1 MNRTILNNRILNHRS
16 FNRRTSDRRTL
27 NHSVLRRFAL
37 ALLSC
42 LAFPVAAHALT
53 CPPGQ
58 IEVNGRCIPL
68 QPHSYHRKFA
78 PPADTSVRPETEVI
92 RPETKA
98 VQPSIDSKAIRPEY
112 EIRRASPSSPSLAP
126 APSAPPA
133 SPSAADIERAEREAV
148 PTGAG
153 NPRAAPSE
161 RLLVPVRAYLKSS
174 EIPPSGIGAYGIV
187 AFRAKPT
194 SASRSRLLM
203 TCAAFVASIPT
214 QKSVPGSVRVSDE
227 MLTIWP
233 LDEPASP
240 SAARDDCNFAI
251 DHYDLYGGD
260 SAIADAERQGA
271 KFGEDGPFLIGW
283 SPANSRGA
291 PDKLVLVVDMSRYDS
306 QDSFNQAFQFWKKK
320 IVEDP
325 ALWRGGFSIEAL
337 RLAVRDFADHYG
349 DTILTAAIS
358 VWKN

>member
-1 MNRTILNNRILNHRS
+1 MNHKG
-16 FNRRTSDRRTL
+16 
-27 NHSVLRRFAL
+27 LRRFAL

-42 LAFPVAAHALT
+42 LAFPVAGHALI

-68 QPHSYHRKFA
+68 QPHSYDHKFA
-78 PPADTSVRPETEVI
+78 PPPQTGVRPEIEVI
-92 RPETKA
+92 RPEA
-98 VQPSIDSKAIRPEY
+98 
-112 EIRRASPSSPSLAP
+112 EIRAAPPSFEHKNIQPNVESKENQPRYETRKQSLPPP
-126 APSAPPA
+126 APSAAPA

-148 PTGAG
+148 PTGSG
-153 NPRAAPSE
+153 NPKAAPSA

-174 EIPPSGIGAYGIV
+174 DIPPSGIGAYGIV

-194 SASRSRLLM
+194 SASRNRLLM
-203 TCAAFVASIPT
+203 TCAAFVASIPP

-271 KFGEDGPFLIGW
+271 KFGADGPFLIGW